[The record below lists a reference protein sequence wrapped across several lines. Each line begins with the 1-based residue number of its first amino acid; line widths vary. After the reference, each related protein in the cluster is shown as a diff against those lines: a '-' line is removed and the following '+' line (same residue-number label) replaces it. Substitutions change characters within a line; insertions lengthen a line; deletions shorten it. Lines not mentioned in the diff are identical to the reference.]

1 MKGIR
6 YLFYL
11 GFAAGACIFWAL
23 FYMLVLGVFPFPA
36 EPECAFDPAGCPP
49 ASIWK
54 QLFTFVVVFGTI
66 PLTVILFVFFRRW
79 VRRRVGF
86 QDNF

>member
-11 GFAAGACIFWAL
+11 GFAAGAFIFWAL

-36 EPECAFDPAGCPP
+36 EPECALDPAGCPP
-49 ASIWK
+49 ASIWE
-54 QLFTFVVVFGTI
+54 QLLNFIVVFGTI
-66 PLTVILFVFFRRW
+66 PLTVFLFVFFRRW

-86 QDNF
+86 QDDF